1 MERWDN
7 KLLDKKYIYLQD
19 EGDKYWI
26 ELDGENYAVRQI
38 SRDTCGRY
46 HLSCFEDCLAE
57 GVFEEKCI
65 EKIISKNEF
74 QELWDSCLARFS
86 KQWKSVKTKYKIGS
100 NVLGRVEY
108 YYPQG
113 IILKGTD
120 FTALYRGKNN
130 YRLHEEVSVR
140 IVKYDDDNMWFVVE

>member
-1 MERWDN
+1 M
-7 KLLDKKYIYLQD
+7 LF
-19 EGDKYWI
+19 DKYLGI
-26 ELDGENYAVRQI
+26 LVVVSFI
-38 SRDTCGRY
+38 M
-46 HLSCFEDCLAE
+46 FEDCLAE
-57 GVFEEKCI
+57 GVLMEKCI

-74 QELWDSCLARFS
+74 QELWYSCLARFS

>member
-74 QELWDSCLARFS
+74 QELWYSCLARFS
-86 KQWKSVKTKYKIGS
+86 KQWKSVKTK
-100 NVLGRVEY
+100 
-108 YYPQG
+108 
-113 IILKGTD
+113 
-120 FTALYRGKNN
+120 
-130 YRLHEEVSVR
+130 
-140 IVKYDDDNMWFVVE
+140 

>member
-1 MERWDN
+1 M
-7 KLLDKKYIYLQD
+7 LDKKYIYLQD

-38 SRDTCGRY
+38 SVDVWGRY

-74 QELWDSCLARFS
+74 AWRLKRILQYDAR
-86 KQWKSVKTKYKIGS
+86 K
-100 NVLGRVEY
+100 GRDHH
-108 YYPQG
+108 G
-113 IILKGTD
+113 
-120 FTALYRGKNN
+120 N
-130 YRLHEEVSVR
+130 LH
-140 IVKYDDDNMWFVVE
+140 

>member
-1 MERWDN
+1 MW
-7 KLLDKKYIYLQD
+7 Y
-19 EGDKYWI
+19 
-26 ELDGENYAVRQI
+26 
-38 SRDTCGRY
+38 
-46 HLSCFEDCLAE
+46 
-57 GVFEEKCI
+57 
-65 EKIISKNEF
+65 
-74 QELWDSCLARFS
+74 SCLARFS

>member
-1 MERWDN
+1 M
-7 KLLDKKYIYLQD
+7 LF
-19 EGDKYWI
+19 DKYLGI
-26 ELDGENYAVRQI
+26 LVVDI
-38 SRDTCGRY
+38 IY
-46 HLSCFEDCLAE
+46 HVLRIVWQKEFLR
-57 GVFEEKCI
+57 KCI

-74 QELWDSCLARFS
+74 QELWYSCLARFS